1 MDTAPDKYLK
11 EYKEQLIKIWFIL
24 MSFSFNGNDYYRSNQ
39 FSGNARPDINSVRWK
54 KNQFMRDVDTKEVQT
69 AFSKTFFEKVV
80 LNCALLDYPYG
91 NDEFIQSIDW
101 KIFTEAKL
109 KIMKSMGSKQ
119 IEEEYDLK
127 NEKKE
132 NEDIRIYNLQCTI
145 ILTLPLDINY
155 LASKT

>member
-1 MDTAPDKYLK
+1 MDTENPQDKYLK

-39 FSGNARPDINSVRWK
+39 FSGNARPDINSVIWK
-54 KNQFMRDVDTKEVQT
+54 KNQFMRVVDTKEVQT
-69 AFSKTFFEKVV
+69 TFSKTFFEKVV

-127 NEKKE
+127 KEK
-132 NEDIRIYNLQCTI
+132 EDIRIYDSQCTI

>member
-1 MDTAPDKYLK
+1 MDTGKPQDKYLK

-39 FSGNARPDINSVRWK
+39 FSGTARPDINSVRWL

-69 AFSKTFFEKVV
+69 AFLKTFFEKVV

-109 KIMKSMGSKQ
+109 KIMGSKQ
-119 IEEEYDLK
+119 IEKEYDLK
-127 NEKKE
+127 KEK
-132 NEDIRIYNLQCTI
+132 EDIRIYNSQCKI

-155 LASKT
+155 LSSQI